1 MASVSIADAETR
13 LGELIARARAGE
25 DVTILDGE
33 RPVARIVANQEH
45 KKPFD
50 LEEMRRI
57 RALSKPYVD
66 PDGLSF
72 VERMKLEDEL

>member
-33 RPVARIVANQEH
+33 QPVARIIAEQAPR
-45 KKPFD
+45 KPFD

-57 RALSKPYVD
+57 RALSKPYID

-72 VERMKLEDEL
+72 VERMRRDDEL

>member
-1 MASVSIADAETR
+1 MASVNIADAGER

-25 DVTILDGE
+25 DVTIVDGHE
-33 RPVARIVANQEH
+33 PAVRIVAEQAP

-50 LEEMRRI
+50 IEEMRRL

-66 PDGLSF
+66 PEGLSF
-72 VERMKLEDEL
+72 VERMRRDDEL